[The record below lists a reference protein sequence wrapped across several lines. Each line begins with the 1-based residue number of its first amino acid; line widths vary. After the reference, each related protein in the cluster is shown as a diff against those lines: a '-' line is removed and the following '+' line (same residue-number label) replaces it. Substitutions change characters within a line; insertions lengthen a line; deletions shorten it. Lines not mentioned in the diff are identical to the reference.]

1 MQDGPARTLGRRRL
15 LRLAAASGVA
25 VGLAGCSAPSA
36 GETPPGERE
45 YIVGTT
51 SATQDGL
58 DPFAVGSAVSTSR
71 LNLLYDA
78 GGVIDDDPIGFQG
91 RWLDSWELSG
101 DARRVRYSVREGL
114 EWGAG
119 YGPLTAETYLYNIQ
133 NVFTAPWAGY
143 TQAGFFQLGGQPI
156 EYEQTGRLT
165 FEARLPEPR
174 ANFLHEDPVPS
185 AFLAPVDLLERHGA
199 ADGDES
205 TRQAIARDPD
215 IREAAIVGNLG
226 PFTLDSFDQ
235 GSRMVLSA
243 NPDYYLADTD
253 VGDGAYRDTPKID
266 GLRIQVFGEQSTAY
280 SALRAGDITTTGIEP
295 RRKAEFE
302 AADGIQL
309 WSSRFG
315 PGLFWLSLNHR
326 ANGWAPIG
334 ESREVRQAL
343 LQLIDRSTLVDDIY
357 AGNANPIDTIHPR
370 WGPYYSEDAV
380 TRFDHDPA
388 RAAELLE
395 SGTSADYGYN
405 EDGTFVGPD
414 GEQVTLRLV
423 TRSDNQTGELV
434 GNFVRQ
440 ALQDA
445 GFDVDVRG
453 LPFSEIVSTYL
464 ANSVANNPDYD
475 GDPAWTA
482 GPFNGGPWDQS
493 ISAEPWDLI
502 YGVGISGPI
511 AYAPWLSVEAFI
523 AERGSFNAFGYR
535 TDDFDFAEAV
545 AGAASAPTREEAT
558 AILEDLFGF
567 LSTDVPLLWTI
578 NNHVIRGYRDVVSG
592 LPEARNFFSSPDVR
606 RVSLA
611 DDGLIP

>member
-1 MQDGPARTLGRRRL
+1 MARRRL
-15 LRLAAASGVA
+15 LELAAGGVA

-36 GETPPGERE
+36 EEAPPGERE

-58 DPFAVGSAVSTSR
+58 DPFAVGSTVSTSR

-91 RWLDSWELSG
+91 RWLQSWELSE
-101 DARRVRYSVREGL
+101 DARRVRYTVRDGL

-119 YGPLTAETYLYNIQ
+119 YGPLTAETYRYNIE

-143 TQAGFFQLGGQPI
+143 TQAGFFRLGGAPI
-156 EYEQTGRLT
+156 EYERTGRLS

-174 ANFLHEDPVPS
+174 ANFLHEDPVLS
-185 AFLAPVDLLERHGA
+185 AFLAPVDLLEKHGA

-205 TRQAIARDPD
+205 TREAIARDPD
-215 IREAAIVGNLG
+215 IRTAAIVGNLG

-235 GSRMVLSA
+235 GSRMVCSA

-253 VGDGAYRDTPKID
+253 VEDGAYRDAPAVD

-280 SALRAGDITTTGIEP
+280 SALQAGDITTTWIEP
-295 RRKAEFE
+295 RRKAEFD
-302 AADGIQL
+302 AAEGIQL
-309 WSSRFG
+309 WTSRFG

-326 ANGWAPIG
+326 VNGWAPIR
-334 ESREVRQAL
+334 ESRAVRRAL
-343 LQLIDRSTLVDDIY
+343 LRLIDRSTLVEDIY
-357 AGNANPIDTIHPR
+357 GGNANPIDTIHPR
-370 WGPYYSEDAV
+370 WGPYYSDDAV
-380 TRFDHDPA
+380 TRYDHDPD

-395 SGTSADYGYN
+395 SGTSADYGLT
-405 EDGTFVGPD
+405 EDGVFVGPD
-414 GEQVTLRLV
+414 GEQVTLRVV

-440 ALQDA
+440 ALEGA
-445 GFDVDVRG
+445 GFAVSVRG

-464 ANSVANNPDYD
+464 ANSVGNNPNYD

-523 AERGSFNAFGYR
+523 AEQGSFNAFGYR
-535 TDDFDFAEAV
+535 TDGFDFSEAV
-545 AGAASAPTREEAT
+545 AGAASAETRAEAS

-578 NNHVIRGYRDVVSG
+578 NNHVIRGYRDVVTG

-611 DDGLIP
+611 GDGLIA